1 MTEELERR
9 IVVTGS
15 IMSALLSLQMR
26 QHTRSVEGADHA
38 VEAWELLMEQLRKE
52 KALA

>member
-1 MTEELERR
+1 MTEEMERR

-15 IMSALLSLQMR
+15 IMSALLTLQMR
-26 QHTRSVEGADHA
+26 QHTSVEGADHA

-52 KALA
+52 KARA